1 MKKIIFFTLLMLAA
15 STGLINAQVK
25 TPNIAARQANQH
37 ARIVRGLKTR
47 QLTRTQAAILV
58 REQKSIQIEKKMAK
72 SDGIISPPER
82 KFLNLELDRAGRD
95 IYREEH
101 GEEARGL

>member
-1 MKKIIFFTLLMLAA
+1 
-15 STGLINAQVK
+15 
-25 TPNIAARQANQH
+25 
-37 ARIVRGLKTR
+37 
-47 QLTRTQAAILV
+47 
-58 REQKSIQIEKKMAK
+58 MAK